1 MIDNISFPIIFQMFV
16 LLNPMS
22 SVPIL
27 LAAHRNKLDV
37 RRISMQAVLVAFAV
51 AATVAVLGP
60 VLFTAFS
67 ISVDSFRIAGGIVLL
82 LLGIQTVRP
91 VPRDIS
97 NVTEA
102 DSISS
107 LIATPMLTGPATISY
122 ITVKTIDFG
131 RVAVVVNLTG
141 AFVLVGIAFYV

>member
-131 RVAVVVNLTG
+131 RVAV
-141 AFVLVGIAFYV
+141 